1 MDYKRRLEK
10 SAVISMPTK
19 IDPVGAVVA
28 VCEALK
34 GNVEQA
40 RGTLSTLYPLI
51 HQASSKRKYTPVQ
64 CMTIFLRDG
73 FIDRYSGKRLVF
85 PGTLRVLSILLPDEF
100 PYHPNWKV
108 EVTHPAFWELF
119 PTIDH
124 EVPVSRG
131 GLDKQSNWV
140 TTSQP
145 MNAAKANW
153 TLDQLGWRLLDS
165 APSDEW
171 DGLTRWCLEFVRTRE
186 ELMKNDY
193 VRKWVTAAQTCIPQV
208 QT

>member
-1 MDYKRRLEK
+1 MDNKRRLEN
-10 SAVISMPTK
+10 SAVVAE

-40 RGTLSTLYPLI
+40 REALSKLYPLI
-51 HQASSKRKYTPVQ
+51 HQASSTRKYTPVQ
-64 CMTIFLRDG
+64 CMTIFLQDG

-85 PGTLRVLSILLPDEF
+85 PGTLRVLSILLPVEF

-124 EVPVSRG
+124 IVPVSRG
-131 GLDKQSNWV
+131 GLDDQSNWA
-140 TTSQP
+140 TTSQL

-153 TLDQLGWRLLDS
+153 SLDQLGWKLLDP
-165 APSDEW
+165 APSGEW
-171 DGLTRWCLEFVRTRE
+171 DGLTRWCLEFVRSHG
-186 ELMKNDY
+186 ELMRNDY
-193 VRKWVTAAQTCIPQV
+193 VRKWVRAAETCFATFQR
-208 QT
+208 